1 MKQRINQMLDNSE
14 QLNKPPFIPIKWQ
27 EDFDKKCETS
37 IFGYEVDCVKLKEYI
52 EGIIK
57 QETQSKNPKLSL
69 CSDEP
74 KVGCKWCLCVKN
86 NGRCKCSCHKCK
98 QCKKYNGRLKE
109 GRCFICRNPIL
120 TSTPSPLVVDLGK
133 LLIKKKEYGKK
144 IRKTIS

>member
-86 NGRCKCSCHKCK
+86 NGRCKCSCHK
-98 QCKKYNGRLKE
+98 
-109 GRCFICRNPIL
+109 
-120 TSTPSPLVVDLGK
+120 
-133 LLIKKKEYGKK
+133 
-144 IRKTIS
+144 